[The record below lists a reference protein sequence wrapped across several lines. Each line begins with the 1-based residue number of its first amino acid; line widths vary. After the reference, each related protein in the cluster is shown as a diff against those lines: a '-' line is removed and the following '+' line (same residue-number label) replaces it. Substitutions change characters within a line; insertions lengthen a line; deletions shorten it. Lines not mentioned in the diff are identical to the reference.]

1 MIEQIVLI
9 KNFILNSP
17 ATADEHDKMLNMLQQ
32 VTQHFQRQIE
42 QLTKEVEKLNQEKD
56 GVE

>member
-9 KNFILNSP
+9 KNFILNAP
-17 ATADEHDKMLNMLQQ
+17 ASADEHDKVVGMLHQ
-32 VTQHFQRQIE
+32 VTQKYQEQIQ

-56 GVE
+56 GIE